1 MPLRINKM
9 EDYEDKRPRILELEE
24 RIKKLESLREKEPQ
38 SSKDLD
44 ASIINLQQTYIQI
57 TGNHYFH

>member
-1 MPLRINKM
+1 MPLRTNKM

>member
-1 MPLRINKM
+1 M